1 MQTNTQFDHNS
12 RIWYLGKFSGSW
24 EELLEHGQ
32 RSLTHGQVATGV
44 TPPFHQLRLQDSADF
59 GSKVGNLSR
68 KAPRVRCPTHVGS
81 AAGGANFALGMPILA
96 HSCPLPCEELGE
108 KGLATLA
115 ECLHDGVELGNDA
128 SVAYL
133 CGCNAE
139 DHESFASASYLSL
152 PFSVAC
158 FMLGIRV
165 GIPMTS
171 DNEDTL
177 KWSAYGPRLCARSY
191 TGYIVNGNRF
201 HTVSV
206 DRQTQNCGV
215 LHEATLMCMAS
226 AKDNTPM
233 CQWANIGNGVKEE
246 DGFTLVK
253 LHQSQVSF
261 ERDPYILAS
270 QAKQVFYSRA
280 DESSSWYVAM
290 RGSTRRYS
298 AEDGESG
305 NADVGPLPVLVD
317 IYADDLVDI
326 DRNARSDCEGI
337 YVKYQKKKKID
348 ELAERQLETQEFNEV
363 EAKVGDKDI
372 EMDADLLADE
382 NNEVEAELGD
392 KENEYADNV
401 VNRESEEPVDDAAAT
416 DAEDPTLNVAKTA
429 AEPKRKKKRG
439 PTKMKH
445 IAKDPNEKARFD
457 LDQPWKQTTA
467 SGQMEKKATE
477 IDIEGTQ
484 DSATT
489 NPKEDV
495 LSQILGSD
503 NPERLRAM
511 GRGMSLSKLACFQV
525 NSHSMAAM
533 ENNQIQMK
541 NRIQDLEQIIEKLYD
556 QFLIESATKP
566 EAPLWRPVPEMSTI
580 EDVVGEMI
588 AWDADLCIVP
598 PEGVIVEDIAHKSP
612 RTTP

>member
-32 RSLTHGQVATGV
+32 RSLTHGQVYSTKGDNSQVATGV

-96 HSCPLPCEELGE
+96 HSCPLPV
-108 KGLATLA
+108 LA
-115 ECLHDGVELGNDA
+115 
-128 SVAYL
+128 
-133 CGCNAE
+133 
-139 DHESFASASYLSL
+139 LS
-152 PFSVAC
+152 C
-158 FMLGIRV
+158 IGT
-165 GIPMTS
+165 IPMTS

-429 AEPKRKKKRG
+429 AEPKRKRK
-439 PTKMKH
+439 
-445 IAKDPNEKARFD
+445 
-457 LDQPWKQTTA
+457 
-467 SGQMEKKATE
+467 
-477 IDIEGTQ
+477 
-484 DSATT
+484 
-489 NPKEDV
+489 
-495 LSQILGSD
+495 
-503 NPERLRAM
+503 
-511 GRGMSLSKLACFQV
+511 
-525 NSHSMAAM
+525 
-533 ENNQIQMK
+533 
-541 NRIQDLEQIIEKLYD
+541 
-556 QFLIESATKP
+556 
-566 EAPLWRPVPEMSTI
+566 
-580 EDVVGEMI
+580 
-588 AWDADLCIVP
+588 
-598 PEGVIVEDIAHKSP
+598 
-612 RTTP
+612 